1 MTVFE
6 DLIEELK
13 EENLLEDTFFDKQ
26 FADAE
31 PENEFKND
39 REPAASETDLDD
51 SEALTTPL
59 ADAVAEEILET
70 DLPQIEKPA
79 DERDFFR
86 KRAMDEVSSL
96 QMVEHVFSGVEREH
110 MKMSPVSYDDLEA
123 KKALHKFLQ
132 VSGNLKSPEHAE
144 AEYALRNE
152 TESWSFALFERDQ
165 KISVANIRRFCE
177 ESRPVLSSQALISLA
192 RFYRNSPYSEDVRG
206 KFDFVMTR
214 LFSRDT
220 EEGTRRLLF
229 PHEDMIGHISTLY
242 ENWSSISLYSRE
254 EDQIEISFLV
264 TRLNEFSSDVENA
277 ETFDELLEDNFFNK
291 ARLFKEGADEMFF
304 VPEVAAAAIAC
315 NLSIGNK
322 YLELIRRERAKHD
335 PNAIEEKYGL
345 TYDQIVSNAA
355 GKTLLLADLLQMEP
369 LTDEVMESV
378 PALLPESKPAAE
390 VKKPKEKSER
400 RFDLFGINKWLVAVG
415 LVCIA
420 VSGGF
425 YLWAG
430 KSAVIDSSI
439 AVATPVKVEDAEVKK
454 HLRSLRSSSE
464 TLYAVTQPSY
474 ELLNETEQK
483 EFLQK
488 LLTVANQKNLRKVNL
503 LNSKGRSVAF
513 ASKDRLELIAQ

>member
-26 FADAE
+26 FADIE
-31 PENEFKND
+31 PESEFKN
-39 REPAASETDLDD
+39 EP
-51 SEALTTPL
+51 SEADLNSSESLTTPL
-59 ADAVAEEILET
+59 ADVADEDVFET

-96 QMVEHVFSGVEREH
+96 QMVEHVLSGVELEH
-110 MKMSPVSYDDLEA
+110 MKMSPVSYDDLDA

-144 AEYALRNE
+144 AEYVLRNE

-177 ESRPVLSSQALISLA
+177 DSRPVLSSQALISLA

-277 ETFDELLEDNFFNK
+277 KTFDELLEDNFFNK

-322 YLELIRRERAKHD
+322 YLELIRRERAKHGQ
-335 PNAIEEKYGL
+335 NTIEEKYGS
-345 TYDQIVSNAA
+345 TYDQTVSNAA

-378 PALLPESKPAAE
+378 PALLPESKPAE

-430 KSAVIDSSI
+430 KSAAIDSSI

-503 LNSKGRSVAF
+503 LNSKGRAVAF
-513 ASKDRLELIAQ
+513 ASKDRLELIAR

>member
-31 PENEFKND
+31 PEIEVKND
-39 REPAASETDLDD
+39 SELSETDFVG
-51 SEALTTPL
+51 SEPLTTPL
-59 ADAVAEEILET
+59 ADLVNEEILET

-96 QMVEHVFSGVEREH
+96 QMVEHVLSGVEREH
-110 MKMSPVSYDDLEA
+110 MKMSPVSYENLDA

-132 VSGNLKSPEHAE
+132 VSGDVTSPEHAE

-152 TESWSFALFERDQ
+152 TESWSFALFERDE

-177 ESRPVLSSQALISLA
+177 NSRPVLSSQALISLA
-192 RFYRNSPYSEDVRG
+192 RFYRNSPYSEEVRG

-229 PHEDMIGHISTLY
+229 PHPDMIGHISTLY

-277 ETFDELLEDNFFNK
+277 ETFNELLEENFFNK

-304 VPEVAAAAIAC
+304 VPEVVAAAIAC

-322 YLELIRRERAKHD
+322 YLELIRCERANHG
-335 PNAIEEKYGL
+335 PHVIQEKYGL
-345 TYDQIVSNAA
+345 EYDQIVSNAA
-355 GKTLLLADLLQMEP
+355 GKTLLLADLLQMESHA
-369 LTDEVMESV
+369 DEIMESV
-378 PALLPESKPAAE
+378 PALLPESKPAE

-400 RFDLFGINKWLVAVG
+400 RFDLFGINKWLIAIG
-415 LVCIA
+415 FVCIA

-425 YLWAG
+425 YLWSG
-430 KSAVIDSSI
+430 KSAAIDSSI
-439 AVATPVKVEDAEVKK
+439 AVATPVKVEDAEIKK

-503 LNSKGRSVAF
+503 LNTKGRTVAF

>member
-13 EENLLEDTFFDKQ
+13 EENLLEDAFFDKQ
-26 FADAE
+26 FADVE
-31 PENEFKND
+31 CENEPKND
-39 REPAASETDLDD
+39 SETSASETNLDGC
-51 SEALTTPL
+51 EALTTPL
-59 ADAVAEEILET
+59 ADPVDEEVLET

-96 QMVEHVFSGVEREH
+96 QMVEHVLSGVEREH

-132 VSGNLKSPEHAE
+132 VSGDVKSPEHAE

-177 ESRPVLSSQALISLA
+177 DSRPVLSSQALISLA
-192 RFYRNSPYSEDVRG
+192 RFYRNSPYSEEVRG

-229 PHEDMIGHISTLY
+229 PYTDMIGHISTLY

-277 ETFDELLEDNFFNK
+277 ETFDELLEENFFNK

-304 VPEVAAAAIAC
+304 VPEVVAAAIAC
-315 NLSIGNK
+315 NISIGNK
-322 YLELIRRERAKHD
+322 YLELIRRERANHG
-335 PNAIEEKYGL
+335 PHAIEEKYGL

-369 LTDEVMESV
+369 NADEFMESV
-378 PALLPESKPAAE
+378 PALLPEPKPAD
-390 VKKPKEKSER
+390 VKKPKAKSER
-400 RFDLFGINKWLVAVG
+400 RFDLFGINKWLIVIGV
-415 LVCIA
+415 VCIA

-425 YLWAG
+425 YLWAD
-430 KSAVIDSSI
+430 KSVAMDSSI
-439 AVATPVKVEDAEVKK
+439 AVAKPVKVEDAEVKK

-464 TLYAVTQPSY
+464 ILYAVTQPSY

-483 EFLQK
+483 EFLQRLLK
-488 LLTVANQKNLRKVNL
+488 LANDRNLRKVNL
-503 LNSKGRSVAF
+503 LNSKGRTVAY
-513 ASKDRLELIAQ
+513 ASEDQLELISQ